1 MNTSARAFGWPQIV
15 RLGLVQACL
24 GAVVVVTTSTLN
36 RVMVVELALPA
47 LLPGFLVAW
56 HYGVQ
61 MVRPRMGFGADQ
73 GRRNTPWM
81 LGGMA
86 VLGTGGVL
94 AALATVWMDSQRLYG
109 ALLAFAAFAL
119 IGLGVSACGT
129 SLLALMAKR
138 VPEARRAPAAT
149 AVWMMMILGFAVTA
163 GVVGRLIEPY
173 SPSVLLR
180 VSIGLSLLTLCVT
193 ALALWRLE
201 GAAQSL
207 PHGAPEAAAACLP
220 VDEAS
225 NATPETRAGQPA
237 AARQTFGQA
246 FAAVWDERAAR
257 TFTVFVFLSML
268 AYSAQDLVLEP
279 FAGAVHGF
287 SPGQTT
293 QLSGWHHM
301 GVLGGM
307 IVVAFAGSA
316 KARGRL
322 GTVQG
327 WMVGGCLASALATVG
342 LSWAALQQAWP
353 LQLNV
358 VLLGLA
364 NGAFSIA
371 AIATMMRLAGEGG
384 PGREGTRMGLWG
396 AAQALAFGLG
406 GLLGTGASDLAHT
419 LLGGH
424 RSAYASVF
432 ALQAVM
438 FVVSALVAVRLGAL
452 RPGLSPQRTAAP
464 GDHAAS
470 HASVRDN
477 ALETI

>member
-1 MNTSARAFGWPQIV
+1 MAQAFGWPQIV

-86 VLGTGGVL
+86 VLGIGGVL
-94 AALATVWMDSQRLYG
+94 AALATVWMGSERLYG
-109 ALLAFAAFAL
+109 ALLAMLAFAL

-138 VPEARRAPAAT
+138 VPEQRRAPAAT

-163 GVVGRLIEPY
+163 GVVGKLIEPY
-173 SPSVLLR
+173 SPGVLLR
-180 VSIGLSLLTLCVT
+180 VSVGLSLLTLGIT
-193 ALALWRLE
+193 TLALWRLE
-201 GAAQSL
+201 GPRVAASA
-207 PHGAPEAAAACLP
+207 APAPAAAAALP
-220 VDEAS
+220 A
-225 NATPETRAGQPA
+225 
-237 AARQTFGQA
+237 QTFRQA
-246 FAAVWDERAAR
+246 FAAIWDERAAR

-307 IVVAFAGSA
+307 IAVAFAGSA
-316 KARGRL
+316 RARGRL

-342 LSWAALQQAWP
+342 LSWSALQAAWP

-406 GLLGTGASDLAHT
+406 GLVGTGASDLAHW
-419 LLGGH
+419 LLAGQ
-424 RSAYASVF
+424 RNAYASVF

-438 FVVSALVAVRLGAL
+438 FAVSAVVAL
-452 RPGLSPQRTAAP
+452 RLAAP
-464 GDHAAS
+464 KTALPSGHGHLHDAS
-470 HASVRDN
+470 
-477 ALETI
+477 LERG

>member
-1 MNTSARAFGWPQIV
+1 MKAIAWEFGWPQIV

-81 LGGMA
+81 LGGMGL
-86 VLGTGGVL
+86 LGAGGVL
-94 AALATVWMDSQRLYG
+94 AALATVWMGSERLYG
-109 ALLAFAAFAL
+109 VLLAWLAFAL

-138 VPEARRAPAAT
+138 VPAARRAPAAT

-163 GVVGRLIEPY
+163 GVVGQLIEPY
-173 SPSVLLR
+173 SPEALLR
-180 VSIGLSLLTLCVT
+180 VSVGLSVLTLGIT
-193 ALALWRLE
+193 GLALWRLE
-201 GAAQSL
+201 GPAVQHDRISPTDSPSAVPSAA
-207 PHGAPEAAAACLP
+207 P
-220 VDEAS
+220 
-225 NATPETRAGQPA
+225 
-237 AARQTFGQA
+237 RQNFRQA

-307 IVVAFAGSA
+307 IAVALAGSA
-316 KARGRL
+316 RARGRL
-322 GTVQG
+322 GSVQG
-327 WMVGGCLASALATVG
+327 WMVGGCLASALATLG
-342 LSWAALQQAWP
+342 LSWAALQTVWP

-406 GLLGTGASDLAHT
+406 GLLGTGASDLAHA

-424 RSAYASVF
+424 QGAYASVF
-432 ALQAVM
+432 AVQALM
-438 FVVSALVAVRLGAL
+438 FAVSAVVALRLGAL
-452 RPGLSPQRTAAP
+452 
-464 GDHAAS
+464 HAGR
-470 HASVRDN
+470 SVPVSDPAFERG
-477 ALETI
+477 